1 MGATAIALIGFAG
14 WFALL
19 SIVLGVYRV
28 GLVLG
33 GKKVANTFATDGA
46 DLAPFGHRLT
56 RARDNCFETLPL
68 FAALALG
75 ASIDRPARRH
85 RPARHV
91 GPVRAHRPI
100 GGARRIDQC
109 AGGAAARDSVLRPD
123 PHLRVVGDPPARL
136 TANVAARAPTG
147 PNIPLRSGIR

>member
-1 MGATAIALIGFAG
+1 MGATATALIGFAG

-75 ASIDRPARRH
+75 ASLTGRLDVTDPLAMWVLCARIGQSAVHIASTSVPA
-85 RPARHV
+85 V
-91 GPVRAHRPI
+91 QLRATLFFVQI
-100 GGARRIDQC
+100 LIYAWWAI
-109 AGGAAARDSVLRPD
+109 
-123 PHLRVVGDPPARL
+123 RL
-136 TANVAARAPTG
+136 LG
-147 PNIPLRSGIR
+147 